1 MQKMIHRDQLLK
13 IIEEITMVIGT
24 NKQFLTDL
32 DQAIGDG
39 DHGINLD
46 RGFRAIKDKVEAV
59 KDRDCGTILKTVAM
73 GLISTVGGASGPL
86 YGTAFM
92 KAGQVVANK
101 MEISPEDAV
110 KIMDEA
116 IQGIMARG
124 KAAQGDKTMLD
135 ALIPAHEALKASVES
150 GEALISAI
158 AKAVEAAEGGVAFT
172 KTIAAKKG
180 RANYLGD
187 RSIGHQDPGATS
199 SYLMLKA
206 ISDVLVREA

>member
-1 MQKMIHRDQLLK
+1 MIHRDLLLK
-13 IIEEITMVIGT
+13 MIEEITMVIGA
-24 NKQFLTDL
+24 NKQYLTDL
-32 DQAIGDG
+32 DQTIGDG
-39 DHGINLD
+39 DHGINMD

-59 KDRDCGTILKTVAM
+59 KDKDCGTILKTVAM

-101 MEISPEDAV
+101 MEITAEDAV
-110 KIMDEA
+110 KILDEA
-116 IQGIMARG
+116 IQGIIARG

-135 ALIPAHEALKASVES
+135 ALIPAYDALKAAVEE
-150 GEALISAI
+150 GEPLTNAMG
-158 AKAVEAAEGGVAFT
+158 KAVEAAEGGVAYT

-206 ISDVLVREA
+206 IYDVLTREA

>member
-1 MQKMIHRDQLLK
+1 MIHRDLLLK
-13 IIEEITMVIGT
+13 IIEEITLVIGI

-46 RGFRAIKDKVEAV
+46 RGFRAIHDKIESVKDK
-59 KDRDCGTILKTVAM
+59 DCGTILKTVAM
-73 GLISTVGGASGPL
+73 SLISTVGGAAGPL

-101 MEISPEDAV
+101 MEISSEDLV
-110 KIMDEA
+110 KILEEA
-116 IQGIMARG
+116 IQGVIARG

-135 ALIPAHEALKASVES
+135 ALIPAYEALKAAVEK
-150 GEALISAI
+150 GEDLPI
-158 AKAVEAAEGGVAFT
+158 AMVQAVEAAENGVSFT

-206 ISDVLVREA
+206 ISDVLAREV

>member
-1 MQKMIHRDQLLK
+1 MIHRDLLLK

-59 KDRDCGTILKTVAM
+59 KDKDCGTILKTVAM
-73 GLISTVGGASGPL
+73 GLISTVGGAAGPL

-110 KIMDEA
+110 KILDEA
-116 IQGIMARG
+116 IQGVIARG

-135 ALIPAHEALKASVES
+135 ALIPAYEALKVAVES
-150 GEALISAI
+150 GEGLSSAI
-158 AKAVEAAEGGVAFT
+158 GKAVEAAENGVAFT

-206 ISDVLVREA
+206 ISDVLAREV

>member
-1 MQKMIHRDQLLK
+1 MIHRDLLLK
-13 IIEEITMVIGT
+13 IIEEITLVIGI

-46 RGFRAIKDKVEAV
+46 RGFRAIHDKIESVKDK
-59 KDRDCGTILKTVAM
+59 DCGTILKTVAM
-73 GLISTVGGASGPL
+73 SLISTVGGAAGPL

-101 MEISPEDAV
+101 MEISSEDAV
-110 KIMDEA
+110 KMLHEA
-116 IQGIMARG
+116 IQGIIARG

-135 ALIPAHEALKASVES
+135 ALIPAYEALKAAVEK
-150 GEALISAI
+150 GEDLPI
-158 AKAVEAAEGGVAFT
+158 AMVQAVEAAENGVAFT

-206 ISDVLVREA
+206 ISDVLAREA

>member
-1 MQKMIHRDQLLK
+1 MIHRDLLLK
-13 IIEEITMVIGT
+13 MIEEITMVMGA
-24 NKQFLTDL
+24 NKQYLTDL

-39 DHGINLD
+39 DHGINMD

-59 KDRDCGTILKTVAM
+59 RDKDCGTILKTVAM

-101 MEISPEDAV
+101 MEITAEDAV
-110 KIMDEA
+110 KILDEA
-116 IQGIMARG
+116 IQGIIARG

-135 ALIPAHEALKASVES
+135 ALIPAYDALKAAVEE
-150 GEALISAI
+150 GESLTNAMG
-158 AKAVEAAEGGVAFT
+158 KAVEAAEGGVAYT

-206 ISDVLVREA
+206 IYDVFTREA